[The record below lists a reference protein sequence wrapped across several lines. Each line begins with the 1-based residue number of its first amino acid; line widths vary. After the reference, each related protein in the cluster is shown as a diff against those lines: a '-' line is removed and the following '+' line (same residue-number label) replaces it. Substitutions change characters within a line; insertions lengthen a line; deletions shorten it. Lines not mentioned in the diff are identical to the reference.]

1 MLRNDIVVGRPTVW
15 RDERG
20 VVAISVKSPA
30 TSSPRVT
37 SRTAG
42 GPPKSTVA
50 ARTRPERDVAKVQ
63 ACLRPH
69 RLNAGQKPSLDGA
82 GRASGLS
89 CRSMP
94 FARFDSAQSRGGFSE
109 QPHGWAGSTGPG
121 SAKTTL
127 AEGCQAYFL
136 ILMYAMPSK
145 SLRCTRSPASI
156 LPTRDHETAPQ

>member
-15 RDERG
+15 PDERG

-69 RLNAGQKPSLDGA
+69 RLNAGQKPLPGWSRAGFWLIWLVNAVCSL
-82 GRASGLS
+82 
-89 CRSMP
+89 
-94 FARFDSAQSRGGFSE
+94 
-109 QPHGWAGSTGPG
+109 
-121 SAKTTL
+121 
-127 AEGCQAYFL
+127 
-136 ILMYAMPSK
+136 
-145 SLRCTRSPASI
+145 
-156 LPTRDHETAPQ
+156 